1 MDFEDKI
8 MMGAEFQ
15 ARLLQIELEMLIKVY
30 AELYDLANNL
40 SEDGSN
46 TE

>member
-8 MMGAEFQ
+8 MMDAEFQ

-30 AELYDLANNL
+30 AELNELKNNL
-40 SEDGSN
+40 SEDGQY